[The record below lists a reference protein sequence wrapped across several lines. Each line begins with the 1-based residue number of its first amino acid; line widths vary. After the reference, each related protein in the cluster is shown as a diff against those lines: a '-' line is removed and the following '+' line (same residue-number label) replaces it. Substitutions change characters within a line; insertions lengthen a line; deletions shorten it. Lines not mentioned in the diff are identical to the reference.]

1 MNAACVITL
10 FGGLQVQQ
18 GERRISRFRTYK
30 TGALL
35 AYLAFYPHIPHS
47 REVLAE
53 LFWPDSKEGRLS
65 LRVSAGS
72 LRRQLEAHDGEA
84 GGILV
89 AERATLCLNPSAV
102 CVDVAEFEETLR
114 AAALAPPQE
123 RMEGLARAVELYR
136 GPLLPG
142 YYEDWI
148 LPERDRLAEA
158 YVGALHQLCTLLET
172 SEDRSAALSY
182 AHRAVVAAPFEEKAH
197 VALMRVYAQ
206 AGRPMDAL
214 RHYEKLECAL
224 AEEWGDSRAMPLA
237 DALAED
243 LRRQRGAVRSG
254 GKFPDTPSAP
264 VRASRT
270 PLAPQTPLSTAR
282 PLPRPFTRLFGRE
295 EEISSL
301 PRLCLPPSLSPSPD
315 STLRQRLMTI
325 TGQGGIGKTRLAIEV
340 GARCSQTPGI
350 QVRFVSLTNITDPNL
365 MPDTIADALG
375 IGRAA
380 LADPI
385 EQIIQALSTSPSL
398 LILDNMEHL
407 LTENVTPADSG
418 REGRAVVRHLR
429 ESVPDLTILI
439 TSRQSLEIEGET
451 VFPLSAL
458 LFSPSPERHALI
470 SEASASAVLAA
481 QDAVELGKA
490 SPSVQMFVDRAQAVL
505 PDFRLNS
512 RNAAAVAALC
522 ARLEGVPLFIELA
535 AAWAQTYTP
544 AQMLSHLPAN
554 RLLVSR
560 RKDRPERQRS
570 VHAVVDWS
578 FQLLTPSLQRFFARL
593 SIFMGGWTLSAAEE
607 ICEEPEAMSA
617 LGELHA
623 RSMLVAEEQGEAMR
637 YRLPE
642 ALRQYAASR
651 LTLEEQE
658 QLAERHAAFALRL
671 AEQGE
676 RELARAD
683 QKAWLERLVS
693 EQDNLRAALAWS
705 GSHETGVRLAGAL
718 CKFWEIRGEATEG
731 RRWLSAA
738 LDGAGDTLTAAQAK
752 AKAGLARLAM
762 LQGDLTEARLA
773 GEAGWR
779 AFHALQED
787 RAAAAA
793 GTLLSRAYHL
803 LGEQEKGR
811 MLLTECLAL
820 CRQVGGS
827 EELAATL
834 MEQGHRHGY
843 YGEYDS
849 AEACLSES
857 RERLMQRGDIHGMA
871 WVATEQA
878 ILKQYRQD
886 FPAANGF
893 YEQALALFQTLGD
906 CVGASEAMHGIGYVA
921 RLSGDLPLA
930 AATLERFLAL
940 QRQLVLKGGILK
952 GVRNLGCVMRDQGDH
967 AGAMTLL
974 EEGLMLARASG
985 ELQMEAE
992 TLGSM
997 AIAAC
1002 YSGDYRK
1009 SRALHEKCLQFR
1021 RASGYRQDIAE
1032 SLGHLALLD
1041 IAEGNWTQARALL
1054 TEGLMLCQ
1062 AVGVPIGI
1070 AAQWSGLSLVA
1081 LLEGDLEEA
1090 ADACRESLLL
1100 LQTTSGSRETIDA
1113 LEQRARLCHAR
1124 GAAVQATCLLAA
1136 SEALRRHFGFR
1147 KFPFLQSLDDRLAA
1161 ALRNASNAE
1170 AFREA
1175 QTRGA
1180 AMTLAGA
1187 IDYALQVCDD

>member
-1 MNAACVITL
+1 MNETCAITL

-18 GERRISRFRTYK
+18 GSRRISRFRTYK

-35 AYLAFYPHIPHS
+35 AYLAFYPEMPHS

-65 LRVSAGS
+65 LRVSVGS
-72 LRRQLEAHDGEA
+72 LRRQLEAHDGGA

-89 AERATLCLNPSAV
+89 AERATICLNPLAV
-102 CVDVAEFEETLR
+102 CVDVAEFEEALR
-114 AAALAPPQE
+114 TAAQTPPQE
-123 RMEGLARAVELYR
+123 RMEWLARAVELYR

-142 YYEDWI
+142 YYEDWV

-182 AHRAVVAAPFEEKAH
+182 GHRAIIAAPFEEKAH
-197 VALMRVYAQ
+197 VALMRVYSQ

-224 AEEWGDSRAMPLA
+224 VAEWGDSRAMPA
-237 DALAED
+237 AGALAED
-243 LRRQRGAVRSG
+243 LRRRYGMVLSG
-254 GKFPDTPSAP
+254 GKLPDTPSTP
-264 VRASRT
+264 VRDSRT
-270 PLAPQTPLSTAR
+270 LLAPETTLSVVR
-282 PLPRPFTRLFGRE
+282 PLPHPFTRLFGRE

-301 PRLCLPPSLSPSPD
+301 QRLCLPSSLSPSPD
-315 STLRQRLMTI
+315 STLPLRLITI

-340 GARCSQTPGI
+340 AGRCSKTPGL
-350 QVRFVSLTNITDPNL
+350 QVRFVSLTNIADPNL
-365 MPDTIADALG
+365 MPDTIADGLG

-385 EQIIQALSTSPSL
+385 EQIVQALSSGPSL

-407 LTENVTPADSG
+407 LTENPTPADPS
-418 REGRAVVRHLR
+418 RETRAVVRHLM
-429 ESVPDLTILI
+429 EAVPDLTVLV

-451 VFPLSAL
+451 VFPLSSL
-458 LFSPSPERHALI
+458 PVSPPGEQSHRVSDTP
-470 SEASASAVLAA
+470 ASTAWAA
-481 QDAVELGKA
+481 QDVAELWKA

-505 PDFRLNS
+505 PDFQLNS
-512 RNAAAVAALC
+512 RNAAAVTALC

-544 AQMLSHLPAN
+544 AQMLSHLPTN

-578 FQLLTPSLQRFFARL
+578 FQILTPLLQRFFARL

-637 YRLPE
+637 YHLPE

-651 LTLEEQE
+651 LNPEEQE
-658 QLAERHAAFALRL
+658 RLAARHAAFALRL

-676 RELARAD
+676 RELAGAD
-683 QKAWLERLVS
+683 QKAWLERLGS

-705 GSHETGVRLAGAL
+705 GSCETGVRLAGAL

-731 RRWLSAA
+731 RRRLNAA
-738 LDGAGDTLTAAQAK
+738 LDGAGDTLTAVQAK

-773 GEAGWR
+773 GEASWR
-779 AFHALQED
+779 AFSALRED
-787 RAAAAA
+787 RAAATA

-811 MLLTECLAL
+811 MLLTDCLAL

-827 EELAATL
+827 EELASTL

-849 AEACLSES
+849 AEACLGES
-857 RERLMQRGDIHGMA
+857 RELLLQRGDIHGMA

-878 ILKQYRQD
+878 IIKQYRQD
-886 FPAANGF
+886 FPAANAF

-921 RLSGDLPLA
+921 RLRGDLPLA
-930 AATLERFLAL
+930 AATLEKFLAL

-952 GVRNLGCVMRDQGDH
+952 GVRNLGCVMRDQGDYKR
-967 AGAMTLL
+967 AMTLL

-997 AIAAC
+997 AIVAC

-1021 RASGYRQDIAE
+1021 RGSGYRQDIAE
-1032 SLGHLALLD
+1032 SLGHLAFLD
-1041 IAEGNWTQARALL
+1041 LAEGNRNQARALL
-1054 TEGLMLCQ
+1054 TEGLMLCR
-1062 AVGVPIGI
+1062 AVGVPIG
-1070 AAQWSGLSLVA
+1070 AASHRNGLSVVA
-1081 LLEGDLEEA
+1081 LLEGEVEEA
-1090 ADACRESLLL
+1090 ADACRESLRL
-1100 LQTTSGSRETIDA
+1100 LQTTSSLRETIDA
-1113 LEQRARLCHAR
+1113 LEQMARVCHLREAV
-1124 GAAVQATCLLAA
+1124 GQAACLLSA
-1136 SEALRRHFGFR
+1136 SETLRRHFGFR
-1147 KFPFLQSLDDRLAA
+1147 KFPFYQSLDDQLAA
-1161 ALRNASNAE
+1161 ALRNEMEAE
-1170 AFREA
+1170 ALRA
-1175 QTRGA
+1175 ALDHGA
-1180 AMTLAGA
+1180 EMTLAGA
-1187 IDYALQVCDD
+1187 VDYALEVCKK